1 MTRSLTQKQ
10 KFGAAFLLLLV
21 AVVSILFVA
30 MIRGFLQAL
39 FLGAIF
45 SAMLQPVFRRLVH
58 IFRGRKAAASAVT
71 LLVFLLVLLIPLSAF
86 LGIVVG
92 QAVEVSQSV
101 GPWVERQFQQP
112 DDLDRMLERLPF
124 YEVLRPYQDQIASKV
139 AEFAG
144 RVGSFVVAS
153 LAHASRGTALF
164 FFNLFVMLYAMF
176 FFLIHGRSYLDRIL
190 FYIPL
195 PPRDEQRL
203 VARFVS
209 VARATI
215 KGTLLIGVI
224 QGGLAGLGFWV
235 AGIKGFAFWSVIMM
249 VLSIIP
255 GVGAALV
262 WVPAVIYGL
271 AIGKTGAAIG
281 LGIWCAVVV
290 GSVDNLLR
298 PRLVGRDTQMS
309 DLLILLGTLGGIV
322 FFGAAGFIIGPII
335 AALFVTVWEI
345 YGEVFQE
352 YLPEV
357 EAPVPDVGE

>member
-1 MTRSLTQKQ
+1 MTSSLTGRQ

-21 AVVSILFVA
+21 AVVSLLFVA

-39 FLGAIF
+39 LLGAIF
-45 SAMLQPVFRRLVH
+45 SGMLQPVYRRLVRA
-58 IFRGRKAAASAVT
+58 FRGRKAVASAVT
-71 LLVFLLVLLIPLSAF
+71 LFVFLLVLLIPLSGF

-101 GPWVERQFQQP
+101 GPWVERQLEQP
-112 DDLDRMLERLPF
+112 DNLDRMLERLPF
-124 YEVLRPYQDQIASKV
+124 YELLRPYQDQITSKI

-144 RVGSFVVAS
+144 RVGSFFVAS

-164 FFNLFVMLYAMF
+164 FFDLFVMLYAMF
-176 FFLIHGRSYLDRIL
+176 FFLIQGRVYLDRIL
-190 FYIPL
+190 YYIPL
-195 PPRDEQRL
+195 SSRDERRL
-203 VARFVS
+203 VERFAS

-235 AGIKGFAFWSVIMM
+235 AGINGFAFWSVIMM

-255 GVGAALV
+255 GVGSALV
-262 WVPAVIYGL
+262 WVPAVIYSL

-290 GSVDNLLR
+290 GLVDNLLR
-298 PRLVGRDTQMS
+298 PRLVGRDTEMS

-345 YGEVFQE
+345 YGEVFHE

-357 EAPVPDVGE
+357 ESLTSDASE